1 MLDRFHVLDDAMKR
15 TACFYLALSGVAFT
29 QAAHADEGVRL
40 DPAPVQPGV
49 CVEVEVG
56 GEQVSSLECL
66 TQDLQRKIEDSQAIP
81 KMQAPAT
88 ASSPSVEVG
97 GFNLPALN
105 QQYGKNLG
113 KSVHPYRPPQ
123 PNYVKPLGR

>member
-1 MLDRFHVLDDAMKR
+1 MRR
-15 TACFYLALSGVAFT
+15 TVCLFLAFAGSAFFSAAYAEDGV
-29 QAAHADEGVRL
+29 QL
-40 DPAPVQPGV
+40 DPPPARPGV

-56 GEQVSSLECL
+56 GEQVTSLECL
-66 TQDLQRKIEDSQAIP
+66 TQGLRKKIDDAQAVP
-81 KMQAPAT
+81 KIQAPAN

-97 GFNLPALN
+97 GFNLPALS

-123 PNYVKPLGR
+123 PNYVQPLGR